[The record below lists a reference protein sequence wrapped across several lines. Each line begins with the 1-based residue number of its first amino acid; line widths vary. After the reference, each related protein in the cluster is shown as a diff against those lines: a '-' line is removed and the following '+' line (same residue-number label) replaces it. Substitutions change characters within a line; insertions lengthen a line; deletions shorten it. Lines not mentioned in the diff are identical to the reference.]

1 MNVYKFIASG
11 IRNKSDG
18 GERISS
24 MSTRIGLVSVAVSI
38 FVIIVALCVVRGF
51 RSEIRFKTSGY
62 MGDLALVPPGQTPL
76 NDLYPFTDSISVL
89 DGLRSKAYVKNIQ
102 RVAYASGLVREGE
115 ELLGSYFKGVDSLY
129 DFS

>member
-38 FVIIVALCVVRGF
+38 
-51 RSEIRFKTSGY
+51 
-62 MGDLALVPPGQTPL
+62 
-76 NDLYPFTDSISVL
+76 
-89 DGLRSKAYVKNIQ
+89 
-102 RVAYASGLVREGE
+102 
-115 ELLGSYFKGVDSLY
+115 
-129 DFS
+129 